1 MMVNVACRGSECVNH
16 RITGESQREAPVEN
30 EYLNAER
37 DDRSLTISL
46 KGDWVLEN
54 VPFLEA
60 ALSDVDVDSATAVTF
75 QCGGLQDIDIAGAWV
90 LFRKSQEFES
100 LGRIT
105 DFQGF
110 KAAHFSFLKNIMDV
124 NQPPTVGLIN
134 ATTTLPEDADT
145 SHAIKVADI
154 VITDDGRGENEL
166 SLSGDDAEM
175 FEIVGTELRL
185 VAGASLDFET
195 KPGLNVT
202 VEVDDV
208 AIGTTPD
215 DIAPLSIAITNV
227 NEPPTVSLA
236 NAVTSIREDMNTAG
250 GIKVADILVTDDA
263 LGTNDLSLSGAD
275 AALFEIVGPELWL
288 IAGARLDFED
298 NPTLNVTLEVS
309 DISLGERP
317 DDTASLAIELTKVTG
332 RAVSDDSE
340 QVPVAD
346 KQRIRLGLESLGK
359 AATSGFRDVG
369 FITTTILQGITRPSA
384 LAFRETIRQVYQT
397 GVQAIPI
404 VCLIS
409 FLMGLVIAYQGATQ
423 LAKFGADVF
432 VADLVTISI
441 LREMGVIMA
450 AIMVAGRSG
459 SAFAASLG
467 VMKLNEELD
476 ALRVMG
482 LNPNQVLVAP
492 RVLGLI
498 VALPLLTGFAN
509 LSGLAGGLFLSTA
522 VLDISMVQFVDRAAA
537 SADLTTLMVGL
548 VKAPVFALLI
558 GAVGTLRGLQVSSSA
573 EELGRLTTVAVVQA
587 ITLIVAADA
596 VFTFMFVRLGI

>member
-1 MMVNVACRGSECVNH
+1 
-16 RITGESQREAPVEN
+16 VEN
-30 EYLNAER
+30 RYLNSER
-37 DDRSLTISL
+37 DDHSLTVSL
-46 KGDWVLEN
+46 KGDWVLSN
-54 VPFLEA
+54 VPDLES
-60 ALSDVDVDSATAVTF
+60 ALADLDAGGATAVTF

-90 LFRKSQEFES
+90 LFRRSQDFES
-100 LGRIT
+100 QGRNT

-110 KAAHFSFLKNIMDV
+110 KAAHFSFLQSITEL
-124 NQPPTVGLIN
+124 NQPPTVALIN

-145 SHAIKVADI
+145 SAAIKVADI
-154 VITDDGRGENEL
+154 VVTDDGRGENKL
-166 SLSGDDAEM
+166 SLSGADADL

-185 VAGASLDFET
+185 MPGASLDFET
-195 KPGLNVT
+195 KPILDVT

-208 AIGTTPD
+208 AIGATPD
-215 DIAPLSIAITNV
+215 DTAPLSIAITDV
-227 NEPPTVSLA
+227 NEPPTVSLG
-236 NAVTSIREDMNTAG
+236 NAITSIREDTNTSG
-250 GIKVADILVTDDA
+250 GIKVADILITDDA
-263 LGTNDLSLSGAD
+263 LGTNKLTLSGAD

-288 IAGARLDFED
+288 IAGVTLDFAS
-298 NPTLNVTLEVS
+298 NPKMNVTVEVDDVS
-309 DISLGERP
+309 VGDGP
-317 DDTASLAIELTKVTG
+317 DDTVSLSISLTE
-332 RAVSDDSE
+332 AVDSGVAADAE
-340 QVPVAD
+340 NVPVVE
-346 KQRIRLGLESLGK
+346 KQHIRRGLESLGR
-359 AATSGFRDVG
+359 AATSGLQDVG
-369 FITTTILQGITRPSA
+369 FITSTVLQGITRPSA

-409 FLMGLVIAYQGATQ
+409 FLMGVVVAYQGATQ

-441 LREMGVIMA
+441 LREMGVVMA

-482 LNPNQVLVAP
+482 LNPNQILVAP

-498 VALPLLTGFAN
+498 VALPLLTGFAD

-522 VLDISMVQFVDRAAA
+522 VLDISMVQFIDRAAA
-537 SADLTTLMVGL
+537 SADLTTLFVGL

-558 GAVGTLRGLQVSSSA
+558 GAVGTLRGLQVTSSA
-573 EELGRLTTVAVVQA
+573 EQLGRLTTVAVVQA

-596 VFTFMFVRLGI
+596 VFTFVFVRLGI

>member
-1 MMVNVACRGSECVNH
+1 M
-16 RITGESQREAPVEN
+16 EN
-30 EYLNAER
+30 EYISAEC
-37 DDRSLTISL
+37 DDRSLTVSL
-46 KGDWVLEN
+46 KGDWVLGN
-54 VPFLEA
+54 VPDLEA
-60 ALSDVDVDSATAVTF
+60 ALADVDAGGATAVTF

-90 LFRKSQEFES
+90 LFRRSREFES
-100 LGRIT
+100 QGRIT

-110 KAAHFSFLKNIMDV
+110 RAAHFSFLKSIMDV

-134 ATTTLPEDADT
+134 AMTTLPEDVDT
-145 SHAIKVADI
+145 SRAIKVADI
-154 VITDDGRGENEL
+154 VVTDDGRGENTL
-166 SLSGDDAEM
+166 SLSGGDAEM
-175 FEIVGTELRL
+175 FEIIGTELRL
-185 VAGASLDFET
+185 IAGTSLDFET
-195 KPGLNVT
+195 KPSLDVT

-208 AIGTTPD
+208 AIGSTPD
-215 DIAPLSIAITNV
+215 DAAPLSIAITDV

-236 NAVTSIREDMNTAG
+236 NATKSIREDTNTSG
-250 GIKVADILVTDDA
+250 GIKVADIVIIDDA
-263 LGTNDLSLSGAD
+263 PGTNNLILSGAD

-288 IAGARLDFED
+288 IAGATLDFAS
-298 NPTLNVTLEVS
+298 NPKLNVTVEV
-309 DISLGERP
+309 DDTSLGGGA
-317 DDTASLAIELTKVTG
+317 DDMVALSIDLTEVIGSGESTDG
-332 RAVSDDSE
+332 G
-340 QVPVAD
+340 QVPVVD
-346 KQRIRLGLESLGK
+346 EQRIRHGLESLGK
-359 AATSGFRDVG
+359 GATSGLRDIG
-369 FITTTILQGITRPSA
+369 FITTTVLQGVARPSA
-384 LAFRETIRQVYQT
+384 LAFRETVRQVYQT

-409 FLMGLVIAYQGATQ
+409 FLMGVVVAYQGATQ

-441 LREMGVIMA
+441 LREMGVLMA

-498 VALPLLTGFAN
+498 VALPLLTVFAN

-522 VLDISMVQFVDRAAA
+522 ILDISTVQFIDRAAA
-537 SADLTTLMVGL
+537 SADLTTLSVGL
-548 VKAPVFALLI
+548 VKAPVFAFLI
-558 GAVGTLRGLQVSSSA
+558 GAVSTLRGLQVDSSA
-573 EELGRLTTVAVVQA
+573 EQLGRLTTTAVVQA

-596 VFTFMFVRLGI
+596 VFTFVFVRLGI

>member
-1 MMVNVACRGSECVNH
+1 M
-16 RITGESQREAPVEN
+16 EN
-30 EYLNAER
+30 EYIKAER
-37 DDRSLTISL
+37 DDRWLTVSL
-46 KGDWVLEN
+46 KGDWVLDN
-54 VPFLEA
+54 VPGLES
-60 ALSDVDVDSATAVTF
+60 ALSDLDVDGATAVTF
-75 QCGGLQDIDIAGAWV
+75 QCGGLKDIDIAGAWV

-100 LGRIT
+100 LGQAT

-110 KAAHFSFLKNIMDV
+110 KAAHFTFLKNIMDV

-145 SHAIKVADI
+145 TRAIKVADI

-166 SLSGDDAEM
+166 SLSGVDAEM
-175 FEIVGTELRL
+175 FEIIGTELRL
-185 VAGASLDFET
+185 TAGTSLDFET
-195 KPGLNVT
+195 KPSLDVT

-208 AIGTTPD
+208 AIGSTPD
-215 DIAPLSIAITNV
+215 DIVPLSIAITNV
-227 NEPPTVSLA
+227 NEPPTVNLS
-236 NAVTSIREDMNTAG
+236 NTVTSIREDTSTSG
-250 GIKVADILVTDDA
+250 GIKVADIVVNDDA
-263 LGTNDLSLSGAD
+263 LGTNDLTLSGAD

-288 IAGARLDFED
+288 IAGAKLDFAD

-309 DISLGERP
+309 DIRLGERP
-317 DDTASLAIELTKVTG
+317 DDTVSLAIELTKVTG
-332 RAVSDDSE
+332 RAVSGDGE

-346 KQRIRLGLESLGK
+346 EQRIRLGLESLGR
-359 AATSGFRDVG
+359 AATSGLRDVG
-369 FITTTILQGITRPSA
+369 FIATTVLQGITKPSA

-432 VADLVTISI
+432 VADLVTISV

-498 VALPLLTGFAN
+498 LALPLLTGFAN

-522 VLDISMVQFVDRAAA
+522 MLDISMVQFIDRAAA
-537 SADLTTLMVGL
+537 SADLTTLFVGL

-558 GAVGTLRGLQVSSSA
+558 GAVGTLRGLQVTSSA

-596 VFTFMFVRLGI
+596 VFTFVFVRLGI

>member
-1 MMVNVACRGSECVNH
+1 M
-16 RITGESQREAPVEN
+16 EN
-30 EYLNAER
+30 DYIYAER
-37 DDRSLTISL
+37 DDRSLTVSL

-54 VPFLEA
+54 VPVLEA
-60 ALSDVDVDSATAVTF
+60 ALSDVDVDGAATVTF

-100 LGRIT
+100 LGRTT

-124 NQPPTVGLIN
+124 NQPPTVRLIN

-145 SHAIKVADI
+145 SRPIKVADI
-154 VITDDGRGENEL
+154 VITDDGRGQNEL
-166 SLSGDDAEM
+166 SLSGADAGM
-175 FEIVGTELRL
+175 FEIVGTELCL

-195 KPGLNVT
+195 KPTLDVT

-208 AIGTTPD
+208 AIGSTPD

-227 NEPPTVSLA
+227 NEPPTVSFT
-236 NAVTSIREDMNTAG
+236 NTITSIREDMNTAG
-250 GIKVADILVTDDA
+250 GIKVADIVVTDDA

-288 IAGARLDFED
+288 IAGAKLDFAD
-298 NPTLNVTLEVS
+298 NPTLNVTLEVN
-309 DISLGERP
+309 DVSLGDRP
-317 DDTASLAIELTKVTG
+317 DDTASLAIDLTRVAG
-332 RAVSDDSE
+332 HAVSADDE
-340 QVPVAD
+340 KVPVVD
-346 KQRIRLGLESLGK
+346 EQRIRLGLESLGR
-359 AATSGFRDVG
+359 AAMSGIRDVG
-369 FITTTILQGITRPSA
+369 FITTTILQGITRPST

-509 LSGLAGGLFLSTA
+509 LSGLAGGLFLSTT
-522 VLDISMVQFVDRAAA
+522 VLDISMVQFIDRAAA
-537 SADLTTLMVGL
+537 SADLTTLFVGL

-596 VFTFMFVRLGI
+596 VFTFVFVRLGI

>member
-1 MMVNVACRGSECVNH
+1 M
-16 RITGESQREAPVEN
+16 EN
-30 EYLNAER
+30 EYISAER
-37 DDRSLTISL
+37 DDRSLTVSL
-46 KGDWVLEN
+46 KGDWVLDN
-54 VPFLEA
+54 VPDLDA
-60 ALSDVDVDSATAVTF
+60 ALADVDVGDATAVTF

-90 LFRKSQEFES
+90 LFRRSQDFES
-100 LGRIT
+100 QGRNT
-105 DFQGF
+105 EFQGF
-110 KAAHFSFLKNIMDV
+110 KAAHFSFLQSIADV

-134 ATTTLPEDADT
+134 ATTTLPEDVDT
-145 SHAIKVADI
+145 SAAIKVADI
-154 VITDDGRGENEL
+154 VVTDDGRGENKL
-166 SLSGDDAEM
+166 SLSGADAEL
-175 FEIVGTELRL
+175 FEIVGTELHL
-185 VAGASLDFET
+185 IAGASLDFET
-195 KPGLNVT
+195 QPTLDVT

-208 AIGTTPD
+208 AIGATPD
-215 DIAPLSIAITNV
+215 DTAPLSIAITDV
-227 NEPPTVSLA
+227 NEPPTVYFT
-236 NAVTSIREDMNTAG
+236 NTITSIREDTNTSG
-250 GIKVADILVTDDA
+250 GIKVADIVIIDDA
-263 LGTNDLSLSGAD
+263 LGTNNLSLSGAD

-288 IAGARLDFED
+288 IPGVTLVFAS
-298 NPTLNVTLEVS
+298 NPTLNVTVEVG
-309 DISLGERP
+309 DTSLGEGP
-317 DDTASLAIELTKVTG
+317 DDTVALSIDLTEVADS
-332 RAVSDDSE
+332 AVSTDGR
-340 QVPVAD
+340 QVPLVD
-346 KQRIRLGLESLGK
+346 EQRIRRGLESLGR
-359 AATSGFRDVG
+359 AATSGLQDVG
-369 FITTTILQGITRPSA
+369 FIATTVLQGITKPST

-409 FLMGLVIAYQGATQ
+409 FLMGLVVAYQGATQ

-482 LNPNQVLVAP
+482 LDPNQVLVAP

-522 VLDISMVQFVDRAAA
+522 VLDISMVQFIDRAAA
-537 SADLTTLMVGL
+537 SADLTTVFVGL
-548 VKAPVFALLI
+548 VKAPVFAFLI
-558 GAVGTLRGLQVSSSA
+558 GAVGTLRGLQVTSSA
-573 EELGRLTTVAVVQA
+573 EQLGRLTTVAVVQA

-596 VFTFMFVRLGI
+596 VFTFVFVRLGI